1 MGGVVNA
8 IFGGGGGGGS
18 SAPAPAQST
27 SSNVYQTNIP
37 EYAQPY
43 VQNMLN
49 ATQSQLFQTDSSGNI
64 TGFNQYQPYSGMN
77 AQELQNAQQA
87 VAGFTPLQQQAF
99 SGIAN
104 LQTPGQYGQ
113 ATQGTQAGIMG
124 SYGIGNQ
131 MQNLAASANPQ
142 NFQNQVGQYMSPY
155 VQQALAPGLQQLA
168 QQTGINS
175 AGEQAAAT
183 SRGAF
188 GGSREALANA
198 LNQQQGNMAASNM
211 IGQGYQNA
219 FNAAQNQYNQQG
231 AFQLQGLQ
239 GALGAYGQ
247 GMQGAGQLANI
258 GGQQLG
264 AQQNILAAQAQA
276 GATQQANAQQII
288 NQGIQNYA
296 TAQQYPLMELGT
308 MSNMLRGLPMQSA
321 TTQQYQAAP
330 TALAQ
335 GVGIAGTAASLA
347 ALGKKKG
354 GLLKTKKMAA
364 GGIASYFGGDIV
376 DSTKADLEDM
386 PTRDLQ
392 KELASTDSDTIK
404 SQIKGILAMRAGA
417 PMTAAGGGIV
427 AFSDSTADN
436 NQSLVKE
443 DQAYS
448 QPASL
453 TPVQQRQAAISAVN
467 QALPEPNAVPAGY
480 KGSMSQYLNEPSTQQ
495 LIQNRQIALDAV
507 KQNNPVNTANP
518 AFAQNQAPS
527 GSIMSAQA
535 ASVPTTTPTIN
546 STPTANELVA
556 LQKGGPQ
563 AVTAI
568 PPAAAPAAAPGS
580 IKEAAPKKELTP
592 GESHKV
598 VQDKARDAT
607 INNFNNPDMNNIFGM
622 KLPDDDYMKS
632 YLKEKAGYVGS
643 NDVQSQVD
651 RQEAIRQREEKAAKV
666 RNNLAYAQMFAKI
679 GTTPGS
685 FLVAAMTGVQSAIPA
700 LVSNEDKRT
709 EAMNKVDE
717 AIGNIYKADRLE
729 RAGDFDAAYKVKED
743 ATKNYL
749 KANEILMTYK
759 GHELT
764 ANATIKAAEIR
775 AEGGEDGKGGLDK
788 LIRNRTALNN
798 TITQREKTLG
808 PIVTMANLPDS
819 KDKDTQARIVAAR
832 EKVKNSMGD
841 LYEQRDQINQLI
853 SKHPSMQGITSGT
866 TQTGSITPPD
876 AAIAALKSN
885 PKLADQFDA
894 KFGKGSAAKVLGS

>member
-1 MGGVVNA
+1 M
-8 IFGGGGGGGS
+8 GGGGGGS
-18 SAPAPAQST
+18 APAAPQQT
-27 SSNVYQTNIP
+27 SSSVYQTNIP
-37 EYAQPY
+37 DYAQPY
-43 VQNMLN
+43 VTNMLN
-49 ATQSQLFQTDSSGNI
+49 ATQAQLFNTDSSGNI
-64 TGFNQYQPYSGMN
+64 TGFNQYQPYTGMN

-87 VAGFTPLQQQAF
+87 VAGFSPLQQQAQ
-99 SGIAN
+99 SSAAN
-104 LQTPGQYGQ
+104 LQTPGQYRQAMGVTGQ
-113 ATQGTQAGIMG
+113 GIMG
-124 SYGIGNQ
+124 SY
-131 MQNLAASANPQ
+131 NLANQNAALGQAANPQ
-142 NFQNQVGQYMSPY
+142 NFQNQVGGYMNPY
-155 VQQALAPGLQQLA
+155 IQNALAPALQLA
-168 QQTGINS
+168 NQQYGIAGTQMAGQATG
-175 AGEQAAAT
+175 Q
-183 SRGAF
+183 GAF
-188 GGSREALANA
+188 GGTRSALQQG
-198 LNQQQGNMAASNM
+198 LNQQNQMLAQNQLIGNAYN
-211 IGQGYQNA
+211 QA
-219 FNAAQNQYNQQG
+219 FGAAQNQYNQDAG
-231 AFQLQGLQ
+231 YQLQANQ
-239 GALGAYGQ
+239 AALGAIGQ
-247 GMQGAGQLANI
+247 GLSGANQLAGL
-258 GGQQLG
+258 GGQQLA
-264 AQQNILAAQAQA
+264 AQQSILGTQAAQGQL
-276 GATQQANAQQII
+276 QQQNAQNVI

-330 TALAQ
+330 STLAQ
-335 GVGIAGTAASLA
+335 GVGAAGTAAMLGSLA
-347 ALGKKKG
+347 KGKKG
-354 GLLKTKKMAA
+354 GLPKEFKTKKMAA

-598 VQDKARDAT
+598 IQDKARDAT

>member
-18 SAPAPAQST
+18 STPAPAQST
-27 SSNVYQTNIP
+27 TSNVYQTNIP

-49 ATQSQLFQTDSSGNI
+49 ATQAQLFQTDSSGNI

-77 AQELQNAQQA
+77 QQELQNASQA

-99 SGIAN
+99 SGVAN

-113 ATQGTQAGIMG
+113 ATQGTNMGIMG
-124 SYGIGNQ
+124 SYGLAGQEAQAGNRLAQQSTNPYAIGAYMNPFI
-131 MQNLAASANPQ
+131 QNALNP
-142 NFQNQVGQYMSPY
+142 
-155 VQQALAPGLQQLA
+155 ALQQLN
-168 QQTGINS
+168 QQYGIAGSQMAGQATG
-175 AGEQAAAT
+175 Q
-183 SRGAF
+183 GAF
-188 GGSREALANA
+188 GGTRSALQQG
-198 LNQQQGNMAASNM
+198 LNQQNQMLAQNQLVGNAYNQAFTNAQNQMNQVAQTGLAGQQAAMQG
-211 IGQGYQNA
+211 IGQGI
-219 FNAAQNQYNQQG
+219 
-231 AFQLQGLQ
+231 
-239 GALGAYGQ
+239 
-247 GMQGAGQLANI
+247 QGAGQLASI

-264 AQQNILAAQAQA
+264 AQQNILAAQANA

-354 GLLKTKKMAA
+354 GMVKSMAA
-364 GGIASYFGGDIV
+364 GGIASYSAGDVI
-376 DSTKADLEDM
+376 DSTKYNLMDM
-386 PTRDLQ
+386 PTLDLQ

-404 SQIKGILAMRAGA
+404 NQIKGILALRAGA
-417 PMTAAGGGIV
+417 PMAGGGIV
-427 AFSDSTADN
+427 AFADGN
-436 NQSLVKE
+436 DGQAVKE

-453 TPVQQRQAAISAVN
+453 TPMQQRQAAISAVN
-467 QALPEPNAVPAGY
+467 QALPEPNAVPSDY
-480 KGSMSQYLNEPSTQQ
+480 KGSMSQYLNEPATKQ

-535 ASVPTTTPTIN
+535 APAPNTT
-546 STPTANELVA
+546 
-556 LQKGGPQ
+556 
-563 AVTAI
+563 
-568 PPAAAPAAAPGS
+568 PAAAPAPAATPATPQPG
-580 IKEAAPKKELTP
+580 IKQASPQQAQPQVDTHKAIETHAAKEITQKMSDPNIKSWQDLLMP
-592 GESHKV
+592 GKDYM
-598 VQDKARDAT
+598 QAQLADKAAYVGDPNVKGQVAALEQRRIREQKSADTRDA
-607 INNFNNPDMNNIFGM
+607 
-622 KLPDDDYMKS
+622 L
-632 YLKEKAGYVGS
+632 
-643 NDVQSQVD
+643 
-651 RQEAIRQREEKAAKV
+651 IR
-666 RNNLAYAQMFAKI
+666 AQLFAKM

-685 FLVAAMTGVQSAIPA
+685 FITAALTGVQSAIPGMIA
-700 LVSNEDKRT
+700 SRDKRD
-709 EAMNKVDE
+709 EAMNHIDD
-717 AIGNIYKADRLE
+717 AISNIYKADRAE
-729 RAGDFDAAYKVKED
+729 RAGNWEDVQKHQEKTIDATINAYKTFFGAKAEMI
-743 ATKNYL
+743 
-749 KANEILMTYK
+749 KANAE
-759 GHELT
+759 
-764 ANATIKAAEIR
+764 AAKVDG
-775 AEGGEDGKGGLDK
+775 EGGGNKS
-788 LIRNRTALNN
+788 LNN
-798 TITQREKTLG
+798 LLTRRNSLEQTITAREKTLG

-832 EKVKNSMGD
+832 EKVKNSMGN
-841 LYEQRDQINQLI
+841 LYEQRDQLNQLI
-853 SKHPSMQGITSGT
+853 NKHPQMQGITSGT
-866 TQTGSITPPD
+866 TQAGSITPPD

>member
-427 AFSDSTADN
+427 AFADGN
-436 NQSLVKE
+436 DGQAVKE

-453 TPVQQRQAAISAVN
+453 TPMQQRQAAISAVN
-467 QALPEPNAVPAGY
+467 QALPEPNAVPSDY
-480 KGSMSQYLNEPSTQQ
+480 KGSMSQYLNEPATKQ

-535 ASVPTTTPTIN
+535 APAPTTTP
-546 STPTANELVA
+546 
-556 LQKGGPQ
+556 G
-563 AVTAI
+563 
-568 PPAAAPAAAPGS
+568 AAPAPAATPATPQPG
-580 IKEAAPKKELTP
+580 IKQASPQQAQPQVDTHKAIETHAAKEITQKMSDPNIKSWQDLLMP
-592 GESHKV
+592 GKDYM
-598 VQDKARDAT
+598 QAQLADKAAYVGDPNVKGQVAALEQRRIREQKSADTRDA
-607 INNFNNPDMNNIFGM
+607 
-622 KLPDDDYMKS
+622 L
-632 YLKEKAGYVGS
+632 
-643 NDVQSQVD
+643 
-651 RQEAIRQREEKAAKV
+651 IR
-666 RNNLAYAQMFAKI
+666 AQLFAKM

-685 FLVAAMTGVQSAIPA
+685 FITAALTGVQSAIPGMIA
-700 LVSNEDKRT
+700 SRDKRD
-709 EAMNKVDE
+709 EAMNHIDD
-717 AIGNIYKADRLE
+717 AISNVYKADRAE
-729 RAGDFDAAYKVKED
+729 RAGNWEDVEKHQEKTIEATINAYKTFFGAKAEMI
-743 ATKNYL
+743 
-749 KANEILMTYK
+749 KAN
-759 GHELT
+759 
-764 ANATIKAAEIR
+764 AE
-775 AEGGEDGKGGLDK
+775 ASKVDGEGGGNKS
-788 LIRNRTALNN
+788 LNN
-798 TITQREKTLG
+798 LLTRRNSLNQTITTREKTLG
-808 PIVTMANLPDS
+808 TDIMLARQINSPDANTKKLATEA
-819 KDKDTQARIVAAR
+819 KARIDKA
-832 EKVKNSMGD
+832 MGD
-841 LYEQRDQINQLI
+841 LYEQRDQLNQLI
-853 SKHPSMQGITSGT
+853 NKHPQMQGITSGT
-866 TQTGSITPPD
+866 TQAKPD
-876 AAIAALKSN
+876 
-885 PKLADQFDA
+885 
-894 KFGKGSAAKVLGS
+894 GSAQSPMPITSESEYAKLPAGAHYVAPDGKVRIKG

>member
-1 MGGVVNA
+1 M
-8 IFGGGGGGGS
+8 GGGGGS
-18 SAPAPAQST
+18 APAAPQQT

-37 EYAQPY
+37 DYAQPY
-43 VQNMLN
+43 VTNMLN
-49 ATQSQLFQTDSSGNI
+49 ATQAQLFNSDSSGNI
-64 TGFNQYQPYSGMN
+64 TGFNQYQPYTGMN

-87 VAGFTPLQQQAF
+87 VAGFSPLQQQAQ
-99 SGIAN
+99 SSAAN

-113 ATQGTQAGIMG
+113 AMGVTGQGIMG
-124 SYGIGNQ
+124 SY
-131 MQNLAASANPQ
+131 NLANQNAALGQAANPQ
-142 NFQNQVGQYMSPY
+142 NFQNQVGGYMNPY
-155 VQQALAPGLQQLA
+155 IQNALAPALQLA
-168 QQTGINS
+168 NQQYGIAGTQMAGQATG
-175 AGEQAAAT
+175 Q
-183 SRGAF
+183 GAF
-188 GGSREALANA
+188 GGTRSALQQG
-198 LNQQQGNMAASNM
+198 LNQQNQMLAQNQLIGNAYN
-211 IGQGYQNA
+211 QA
-219 FNAAQNQYNQQG
+219 FGAAQNQYNQDAG
-231 AFQLQGLQ
+231 YQLQANQ
-239 GALGAYGQ
+239 AALGAIGQ
-247 GMQGAGQLANI
+247 GLSGANQLAGL
-258 GGQQLG
+258 GGQQLA
-264 AQQNILAAQAQA
+264 AQQSILGTQAAQGQL
-276 GATQQANAQQII
+276 QQQNAQNVI

-330 TALAQ
+330 STLAQ
-335 GVGIAGTAASLA
+335 GVGAAGTAAMLGSLA
-347 ALGKKKG
+347 KGKKG
-354 GLLKTKKMAA
+354 GLPKEFKTKKMAA

-467 QALPEPNAVPAGY
+467 QALPEPNAVPASY

-598 VQDKARDAT
+598 IQDKARDAT

>member
-1 MGGVVNA
+1 
-8 IFGGGGGGGS
+8 
-18 SAPAPAQST
+18 
-27 SSNVYQTNIP
+27 
-37 EYAQPY
+37 
-43 VQNMLN
+43 
-49 ATQSQLFQTDSSGNI
+49 
-64 TGFNQYQPYSGMN
+64 
-77 AQELQNAQQA
+77 
-87 VAGFTPLQQQAF
+87 
-99 SGIAN
+99 
-104 LQTPGQYGQ
+104 
-113 ATQGTQAGIMG
+113 
-124 SYGIGNQ
+124 
-131 MQNLAASANPQ
+131 
-142 NFQNQVGQYMSPY
+142 
-155 VQQALAPGLQQLA
+155 
-168 QQTGINS
+168 
-175 AGEQAAAT
+175 
-183 SRGAF
+183 
-188 GGSREALANA
+188 
-198 LNQQQGNMAASNM
+198 
-211 IGQGYQNA
+211 
-219 FNAAQNQYNQQG
+219 
-231 AFQLQGLQ
+231 
-239 GALGAYGQ
+239 
-247 GMQGAGQLANI
+247 
-258 GGQQLG
+258 
-264 AQQNILAAQAQA
+264 
-276 GATQQANAQQII
+276 
-288 NQGIQNYA
+288 
-296 TAQQYPLMELGT
+296 
-308 MSNMLRGLPMQSA
+308 
-321 TTQQYQAAP
+321 
-330 TALAQ
+330 
-335 GVGIAGTAASLA
+335 
-347 ALGKKKG
+347 
-354 GLLKTKKMAA
+354 
-364 GGIASYFGGDIV
+364 
-376 DSTKADLEDM
+376 
-386 PTRDLQ
+386 
-392 KELASTDSDTIK
+392 
-404 SQIKGILAMRAGA
+404 
-417 PMTAAGGGIV
+417 
-427 AFSDSTADN
+427 
-436 NQSLVKE
+436 
-443 DQAYS
+443 
-448 QPASL
+448 
-453 TPVQQRQAAISAVN
+453 
-467 QALPEPNAVPAGY
+467 
-480 KGSMSQYLNEPSTQQ
+480 MSQYLNEPSTQQ